1 MARYDSCPN
10 CDQAMPVG
18 NLHCFGCGLDLPPPV
33 LDSGSVL
40 VQLYPGVTQAAA
52 FEFYRTEVV
61 RLAAAGWYPI
71 AHSWGDERA
80 SAGTSALLG
89 DVASSLLSGTL
100 MVTYRQEGHA

>member
-1 MARYDSCPN
+1 
-10 CDQAMPVG
+10 MPKG
-18 NLHCFGCGLDLPPPV
+18 NLHCFGCGSDLPLPV

-40 VQLYPGVTQAAA
+40 VQLYPGITQAAA

-71 AHSWGDERA
+71 AHSWGDER
-80 SAGTSALLG
+80 SGVGFTALFG
-89 DVASSLLSGTL
+89 DVAATQLSGTL

>member
-1 MARYDSCPN
+1 
-10 CDQAMPVG
+10 MPKG
-18 NLHCFGCGLDLPPPV
+18 NLHCFGCGSDLPPPV

-40 VQLYPGVTQAAA
+40 VQLYPGITQAAA

-71 AHSWGDERA
+71 AHSWGDER
-80 SAGTSALLG
+80 SGVGFTALFG
-89 DVASSLLSGTL
+89 DVAATQLSGTL